1 MQAGRITR
9 CMTCAMFI
17 LAYLVM
23 VLPGSSQDNNSLDR
37 IIGPQFRI
45 VVVPPGQNAK
55 LLEKNVREAFVP
67 MPASEFE
74 KLRKPATPN
83 SQLLSIPALTQASYQ
98 GEWKDN
104 GIEGKANWVFNASSK
119 NQTYFPIA
127 PLNIAIKKASWKD
140 KEALLGDFIPGTTS
154 LLIPENNESPCDLE
168 WSLKTEQLPDG
179 HHVLLRI
186 PQASLQSFEL
196 SIPFNWNFIL
206 ISKGSIEPVSP
217 IPSSIKK
224 VLKIIASGETKI
236 ELLLQDPAMHGRFD
250 GLRIDKLQAS
260 HEIAPEATYSE
271 FVFSFEG
278 LTNGSKTL
286 EFEYAEGLK
295 ILEVLSDQVESWKI
309 LVMDNAQVLEV
320 VLHNNLCRPDKIIIK
335 TLGSSIVKKSS
346 LWKTPWVRFSTL
358 PSYREEITILAGPE
372 IRFEDLILGDFI
384 LADTR
389 SKQLQNSALR
399 LVGGGLIS
407 RKNLTYPSIKVSVGG
422 AQFRTQQ
429 ELLFQPTTS
438 GASLQSTISYFL
450 LNGSISSLLV
460 QLPAGWGV
468 EQLSLNA
475 DTHIKDWSVLQNQG
489 KQLLRIEL
497 ENPLI
502 PGNPKSLDQNKTRP
516 PTLSIRMTPDTKSKK
531 TNLWGFPAVL
541 PLNSILNEGFFA
553 IQYEASSY
561 QSKLKSDLIEIDGQ
575 NELQSFKQPFNHLF
589 KFIENFP
596 VGSIELIPLTGV
608 SILRCNSTI
617 LVQTEKVDTKL
628 DILLS
633 SENGLVDKFDL
644 LLPIGENPENW
655 KWISPNRNI
664 TFKKIEKINAF
675 EIANIVAGLNPV
687 PGISLYNL
695 SAILPLSERW
705 RFHLFQPLSSKE
717 SINFN
722 ATFTTLLPK
731 DSSDIPLICFPS
743 DQRFEATLQVESPK
757 NRIIDFR
764 SKGLKSLPSTKPK
777 FKNFAYDSSF
787 PLLTIKSFSQ
797 TDSAPYGIIEQANL
811 EKSFH
816 ANGRIQNQLKLSIKE
831 WDNDFF
837 EIGLPVK
844 SDVKEIRIN
853 NKIVSNFI
861 FNENQ
866 LKIPY
871 LATSI
876 INPAPTQLVISYQE
890 DAPKGWLWK
899 TMDCNYPQL
908 PVSPLDNNIVWVIP
922 PGLEPIAFAN
932 TKRRAGNIHVDEES
946 EGALG
951 YLFPLNYLLS
961 SKPLI
966 YENSD
971 DANILLNTI
980 LQQKPVLN
988 SADSGKFNELIKS
1001 LQLYLIKNNYSLVL
1015 DHGCDEIVNLN
1026 STSNLPDISKTIAE
1040 NLNILGLKCVPISNV
1055 VLLTSSKA
1063 SAFFTENKSAA
1074 FTSAIILQEA
1084 STQGIDQS
1092 KRYVSAWKWLLNF
1105 PNSVQVTSSFSPK
1118 ETSYGPKKMRWQLI
1132 QEKETLTLV
1141 DSHHIQA
1148 VGLLIGFFLMLFI
1161 AIKNIPYMTYIE
1173 FGLAL
1178 FAGLSLGWLPLP
1190 LLPLVWWF
1198 IFAWCI
1204 KKVAQYVIFITT
1216 SSIVVSPKPIMP
1228 SLVKTTYVFLGLLF
1242 FYNNLIAQAPSIFDV
1257 YLLVEP
1263 DSSAKEATYLVP
1275 EALIKQF
1282 KDSKLQM
1289 AEGKALITKAQY
1301 EGSVLDNSIN
1311 FKVIWNVHSTG
1322 LSNLEIPV
1330 SGGWLT
1336 DKMFLND
1343 LPAYPVTKA
1352 NGSLILPIPKK
1363 GDYVLK
1369 AEFKVGVT
1377 EKFAERTATFRL
1389 PISPINFFQ
1398 CALPG
1403 NVEQPSLAGS
1413 LGASLV
1419 VRSGN
1424 STRLN
1429 ADLGKVSGPLNL
1441 KWSSGPL
1448 PPKSKPLIKEA
1459 YIWDIS
1465 LDSSR
1470 MQAFWDLQIPEAGTD
1485 FFEIDLPPNLLPST
1499 INPIIRQSQTPVALV
1514 NWNLKPTPIGQ
1525 RLTLNFSR
1533 RFSGNVQISAF
1544 FIPVNGMTTRW
1555 QVPVP
1560 TPVGGFLEG
1569 GSFLAYKS
1577 INCNTNRLILPL
1589 RLTGISSKNFAPF
1602 WPETEKPEPES
1613 LSFAYS
1619 FRREP
1624 NNPPVLTLDIS
1635 PSHFKFD
1642 ATQLIKGHFQSKSS
1656 QFSIN
1661 ASLKSILPDI
1671 LFVEWQVDG
1680 QAKYIVTKLVGDGIQ
1695 SWAQNGTKVIIW
1707 LEKPAKEVSF
1717 VAEIL
1722 ATPLEGNS
1730 SPIIEVPRS
1739 NFIFAT
1745 KTTSNISLSHDTNIS
1760 LKTLNLKGFSD
1771 SSDPLA
1777 LTSNEKNYQAQ
1788 FEIKPSL
1795 SSGSANILLWFDQ
1808 KELVTRAKLDV
1819 EINRTNNDVSIYEFS
1834 IRGWEGEDLK
1844 FDLPPN
1850 IKLELL
1856 NNQENIRKWSLIIP
1870 ESQKKGLINF
1880 SVSCDISKPLSNGTM
1895 KIPMWNLKGVE
1906 SLSSWIGV
1914 PNEVLSLENMQGLV
1928 KVANGIVG
1936 SEIPMLKKKVGNI
1949 PADFYKVNAKTWALN
1964 IRLSNQKVNTEES
1977 PIVIHNIIHGESQK
1991 NGSVKGSSVFW
2002 LFFPV
2007 PGSFKVLLPNPSEFI
2022 SCHLD
2027 DSLIYPENE
2036 GEDQMYVFKS
2046 SKIGF
2051 QKLKISFQ
2059 LLKSDLLWSDF
2070 LNKVPVYNSKSDY
2083 GKTLIVGTQPFQSWK
2098 VESSALY
2105 MQELAAME
2113 NLAKSLLEISISI
2126 AKEAGIRSQDL
2137 SNLQPIQD
2145 LFFSIIARAKA
2156 LDSLTENGLE
2166 LLNWEEE
2173 LLLKNRESAIELN
2186 YQSIMA
2192 KAEINADKK
2201 AFNDISNLTDKVF
2214 NPKIIELFASQKVP
2228 DLNMILKRGPG
2239 FLNAPWGAVIWVG
2252 VIFLVY
2258 YLSSFNKFHK
2268 ILAITWPEQLL
2279 FVGIGSYLF
2288 LGLSIIVL
2296 ACFIL
2301 GVVGRLFV
2309 LLFFRKSFIQSL
2321 QLS

>member
-23 VLPGSSQDNNSLDR
+23 VLPSSSQDNNSLDR
-37 IIGPQFRI
+37 IISPQFRI
-45 VVVPPGQNAK
+45 VVVPPGKNAK
-55 LLEKNVREAFVP
+55 FLEKNVREAFVP
-67 MPASEFE
+67 IPASEFE
-74 KLRKPATPN
+74 KLRKTATPN
-83 SQLLSIPALTQASYQ
+83 SQLSFIPALTQASYQ

-104 GIEGKANWVFNASSK
+104 GIVGKANWVFNSSSK

-154 LLIPENNESPCDLE
+154 LLIPENNESACDLE

-196 SIPFNWNFIL
+196 AIPFNWNFIL
-206 ISKGSIEPVSP
+206 ISKGSVETYSPVP
-217 IPSSIKK
+217 NSIKK

-250 GLRIDKLQAS
+250 GLRIEKLQAS
-260 HEIAPEATYSE
+260 HEIVPEATYSE

-278 LTNGSKTL
+278 LTNGSKIL
-286 EFEYAEGLK
+286 EFEYSESLK

-309 LVMDNAQVLEV
+309 LVKDNTQVLEV
-320 VLHNNLCRPDKIIIK
+320 VLHNNLCRPDKIVIK

-346 LWKTPWVRFSTL
+346 LWKTPWVRFNNL
-358 PSYREEITILAGPE
+358 PSYREEITILAGAE
-372 IRFEDLILGDFI
+372 IRFEDLIMGDFL

-399 LVGGGLIS
+399 LVGGGLTS
-407 RKNLTYPSIKVSVGG
+407 RKNLTYPSIRVSVGG

-429 ELLFQPTTS
+429 ELLFQPTIS

-502 PGNPKSLDQNKTRP
+502 PSNSKSLDQNKTRP
-516 PTLSIRMTPDTKSKK
+516 PTLSIRMAPDTKSKK
-531 TNLWGFPAVL
+531 TNLWGFPSVL
-541 PLNSILNEGFFA
+541 PLNSMLNEGFFA

-575 NELQSFKQPFNHLF
+575 SELQSFKQPYNHLF

-617 LVQTEKVDTKL
+617 LMQTDKFDTKL
-628 DILLS
+628 DILLG

-644 LLPIGENPENW
+644 LLPRGENPENW

-675 EIANIVAGLNPV
+675 EIANIVAGLNPL

-695 SAILPLSERW
+695 SAIFPLSERW
-705 RFHLFQPLSSKE
+705 RFHLFQPLNSKE
-717 SINFN
+717 AINFN

-731 DSSDIPLICFPS
+731 DQSEIPLICFPS
-743 DQRFEATLQVESPK
+743 DQRFEATLQIESPK
-757 NRIIDFR
+757 SRTIDFR
-764 SKGLKSLPSTKPK
+764 YKGLKSLPSTKPK
-777 FKNFAYDSSF
+777 FKNFVYDSSF
-787 PLLTIKSFSQ
+787 PSLTIKSFPQ
-797 TDSAPYGIIEQANL
+797 TDSTPYGIIEQASL

-816 ANGRIQNQLKLSIKE
+816 ANGRIQNELKITIKE

-837 EIGLPVK
+837 DITLPVK

-866 LKIPY
+866 LRIPY
-871 LATSI
+871 LTTSI
-876 INPAPTQLVISYQE
+876 INPSFTQLVISYQE

-899 TMDCNYPQL
+899 TIDCNYPEL
-908 PVSPLDNNIVWVIP
+908 PVSPLDNNIIWVIP
-922 PGLEPIAFAN
+922 PGMEPITFSN
-932 TKRRAGNIHVDEES
+932 TKRRLGNVGGEEKP

-951 YLFPLNYLLS
+951 YLFPLNYLLGS
-961 SKPLI
+961 NPLI
-966 YENSD
+966 YENHN
-971 DANILLNTI
+971 DANVLLNTI

-988 SADSGKFNELIKS
+988 SGDSGKFNELVKS

-1015 DHGCDEIVNLN
+1015 DQGCTEIANLN

-1040 NLNILGLKCVPISNV
+1040 NLNILGLELVPISNV
-1055 VLLTSSKA
+1055 VLLTSSKNGA
-1063 SAFFTENKSAA
+1063 VFVENKSAA
-1074 FTSAIILQEA
+1074 FTISIILQEA
-1084 STQGIDQS
+1084 LNQGIDKS
-1092 KRYVSAWKWLLNF
+1092 KRYVSAWKWLLDF
-1105 PNSVQVTSSFSPK
+1105 PHSVKVSSSFSPM
-1118 ETSYGPKKMRWQLI
+1118 EISNGPKRIRWQLF

-1141 DSHHIQA
+1141 DSHHIQV
-1148 VGLLIGFFLMLFI
+1148 VGLLIGFFLMVFI
-1161 AIKNIPYMTYIE
+1161 ANKNIPYMINIE
-1173 FGLAL
+1173 PALAL
-1178 FAGLSLGWLPLP
+1178 FTGLSLGWLPLP

-1204 KKVAQYVIFITT
+1204 KKVGQYFIFIATPSIAI
-1216 SSIVVSPKPIMP
+1216 SSKSITP
-1228 SLVKTTYVFLGLLF
+1228 SLVKTTYVFLGIIF
-1242 FYNNLIAQAPSIFDV
+1242 FYNTLIAQTPVIFDV

-1282 KDSKLQM
+1282 KDSKLQSTD
-1289 AEGKALITKAQY
+1289 GKAFITKAQY
-1301 EGSVLDNSIN
+1301 EGSVLNNSID
-1311 FKVIWNVHSTG
+1311 FKVIWNVHCTG
-1322 LSNLEIPV
+1322 FSNLEIPV

-1369 AEFKVGVT
+1369 AEFKVGVS
-1377 EKFAERTATFRL
+1377 EKLAERTATFRL
-1389 PISPINFFQ
+1389 PASPINFFQ
-1398 CALPG
+1398 CALPE

-1419 VRSGN
+1419 VRSGK

-1429 ADLGKVSGPLNL
+1429 ADLGKVLGPLNL
-1441 KWSSGPL
+1441 KWSNGPL
-1448 PPKSKPLIKEA
+1448 PPKSKPSIKEA

-1499 INPIIRQSQTPVALV
+1499 LNPIVRQGQTPVALI

-1525 RLTLNFSR
+1525 RFTLNFSR
-1533 RFSGNVQISAF
+1533 RISGNIQISAF
-1544 FIPVNGMTTRW
+1544 FIPMNGMATRW

-1560 TPVGGFLEG
+1560 TPVGVFIEG

-1577 INCNTNRLILPL
+1577 LNCNTTRQVLPL

-1613 LSFAYS
+1613 LAFAYS

-1635 PSHFKFD
+1635 PLHFKFD

-1707 LEKPAKEVSF
+1707 LDKPAKEVSF

-1722 ATPLEGNS
+1722 ATALESNS

-1739 NFIFAT
+1739 NFLFAT
-1745 KTTSNISLSHDTNIS
+1745 KTTTNIVLSHDTNIN
-1760 LKTLNLKGFSD
+1760 LKPINFKGFSD
-1771 SSDPLA
+1771 TSDPLA
-1777 LTSNEKNYQAQ
+1777 LISNEKNYQAQ

-1795 SSGSANILLWFDQ
+1795 SSGVANILLWFDQ
-1808 KELVTRAKLDV
+1808 KDGITRAKLDI
-1819 EINRTNNDVSIYEFS
+1819 EINRTNNDVPIYEFS
-1834 IRGWEGEDLK
+1834 IRGWEDEDLK
-1844 FDLPPN
+1844 FELPPD
-1850 IKLELL
+1850 IKLEPLSK
-1856 NNQENIRKWSLIIP
+1856 QENIRKWSLIIP

-1880 SVSCDISKPLSNGTM
+1880 SISCDVSKSLSNGTIQ
-1895 KIPMWNLKGVE
+1895 IPMWNLKGVE
-1906 SLSSWIGV
+1906 SVNSWIGV
-1914 PNEVLSLENMQGLV
+1914 SNEVLSMENMQGLA
-1928 KVANGIVG
+1928 KVANGIVVA
-1936 SEIPMLKKKVGNI
+1936 EIPMLRKKIGNSSS
-1949 PADFYKVNAKTWALN
+1949 DFYKVNAKTWNLN
-1964 IRLSNQKVNTEES
+1964 VRLSNQKFNTEES
-1977 PIVIHNIIHGESQK
+1977 PIVIHNIIHGEAQK
-1991 NGSVKGSSVFW
+1991 NGSIKGSSVFW
-2002 LFFPV
+2002 VYFPV
-2007 PGSFKVLLPNPSEFI
+2007 PGSFKVLLPKPSEFI

-2027 DSLIYPENE
+2027 ESLIYPENV

-2046 SKIGF
+2046 SKVGF

-2059 LLKSDLLWSDF
+2059 LLKSDLLWADF
-2070 LNKVPVYNSKSDY
+2070 LNKTPVYNSKVRF
-2083 GKTLIVGTQPFQSWK
+2083 GKTVIVGTQPYQSWK

-2105 MQELAAME
+2105 VQELAAME
-2113 NLAKSLLEISISI
+2113 YLAKSLLDISKNR
-2126 AKEAGIRSQDL
+2126 AKEAGIRLQDL

-2145 LFFSIIARAKA
+2145 LFFQIIARAKV
-2156 LDSLTENGLE
+2156 LDSLTENGME
-2166 LLNWEEE
+2166 FLNWTEE
-2173 LLLKNRESAIELN
+2173 LLLKNRESAIEFN
-2186 YQSIMA
+2186 YQAIVA
-2192 KAEINADKK
+2192 KAELNADKK
-2201 AFNDISNLTDKVF
+2201 SFNDISNLTNSIF
-2214 NPKIIELFASQKVP
+2214 NPKIVELLASETVP
-2228 DLNMILKRGPG
+2228 DLTMILRRGPG
-2239 FLNAPWGAVIWVG
+2239 FLNATWGSAIWVG
-2252 VIFLVY
+2252 LIISIY
-2258 YLSSFNKFHK
+2258 YFSSLSKFHK
-2268 ILAITWPEQLL
+2268 ILAITWPEQFLL
-2279 FVGIGSYLF
+2279 GGICLYLF
-2288 LGLSIIVL
+2288 LGLTIIVL
-2296 ACFIL
+2296 ICFIL
-2301 GVVGRLFV
+2301 GVLGRIFV
-2309 LLFFRKSFIQSL
+2309 LLFFRKLFIQSL

>member
-23 VLPGSSQDNNSLDR
+23 VLPGSSQDNSLDR
-37 IIGPQFRI
+37 VIGPQFRI

-55 LLEKNVREAFVP
+55 FLEKNVREAFVP

-74 KLRKPATPN
+74 KLRKTATPN
-83 SQLLSIPALTQASYQ
+83 SQPSFIPALTQASYQ

-104 GIEGKANWVFNASSK
+104 GIVGKANWVFNSRSK
-119 NQTYFPIA
+119 NQTYFPIS

-196 SIPFNWNFIL
+196 AVPFNWNFIL
-206 ISKGSIEPVSP
+206 ISKGSVEPYSP
-217 IPSSIKK
+217 APNSIKK

-250 GLRIDKLQAS
+250 GLRIEKLQAS

-278 LTNGSKTL
+278 LTNGSKIL

-309 LVMDNAQVLEV
+309 LVRDNTQVLEV
-320 VLHNNLCRPDKIIIK
+320 MLRNNLCRPEKIVIK
-335 TLGSSIVKKSS
+335 TLGSSVVKKSS
-346 LWKTPWVRFSTL
+346 LWKTPWVRFINL
-358 PSYREEITILAGPE
+358 PSYREEITILAGAD
-372 IRFEDLILGDFI
+372 IRLEDLIMGDFL

-389 SKQLQNSALR
+389 SKQLQNTALR
-399 LVGGGLIS
+399 LVGGGLTS

-429 ELLFQPTTS
+429 ELLFQPTIS
-438 GASLQSTISYFL
+438 GASLQSTISYFI

-502 PGNPKSLDQNKTRP
+502 PGNPKSLDQNKARP
-516 PTLSIRMTPDTKSKK
+516 PTLSIRMAPDTKSKK

-561 QSKLKSDLIEIDGQ
+561 QSKLKSDLIEIDSQ
-575 NELQSFKQPFNHLF
+575 SELQSFKQPCNHLF

-608 SILRCNSTI
+608 SVLRCNSTI
-617 LVQTEKVDTKL
+617 LVQTDKFDAKL

-644 LLPIGENPENW
+644 LLPMGENPENW
-655 KWISPNRNI
+655 KWTSPNRNI
-664 TFKKIEKINAF
+664 TFKKIEKINSF

-705 RFHLFQPLSSKE
+705 RFHLFQSLSSKE

-731 DSSDIPLICFPS
+731 DPSGIPLICFPS
-743 DQRFEATLQVESPK
+743 DQRFEATLQIESPK
-757 NRIIDFR
+757 NRTIDFR
-764 SKGLKSLPSTKPK
+764 SKGLKFLPSTNPK

-787 PLLTIKSFSQ
+787 PSLTIKSFPL
-797 TDSAPYGIIEQANL
+797 TDSAPYGIIEQASL
-811 EKSFH
+811 EKSFL
-816 ANGRIQNQLKLSIKE
+816 ANGRIQNQLKLNIKE

-837 EIGLPVK
+837 DIALPVK

-861 FNENQ
+861 FNETQ
-866 LKIPY
+866 LRIPY

-899 TMDCNYPQL
+899 TIDCNYPEL
-908 PVSPLDNNIVWVIP
+908 PVSPLDNNIIWVIP
-922 PGLEPIAFAN
+922 PGMEPIAFAN
-932 TKRRAGNIHVDEES
+932 AKRRTGNIDVREES
-946 EGALG
+946 VGALG
-951 YLFPLNYLLS
+951 YLFPLNYLLG

-971 DANILLNTI
+971 DANVLLSTI

-988 SADSGKFNELIKS
+988 SAESGKFNELVKS
-1001 LQLYLIKNNYSLVL
+1001 LQLYLVKNNYSLVL
-1015 DHGCDEIVNLN
+1015 DHGCAEIAYLN
-1026 STSNLPDISKTIAE
+1026 STSYLPDISKTIAE
-1040 NLNILGLKCVPISNV
+1040 NLNILGLKLVPISNV
-1055 VLLTSSKA
+1055 VLLTSSKDG
-1063 SAFFTENKSAA
+1063 AFFIENKPAA
-1074 FTSAIILQEA
+1074 FTIAIILQEA
-1084 STQGIDQS
+1084 AAQGMDKS

-1105 PNSVQVTSSFSPK
+1105 SYNVQVPSSFFSM
-1118 ETSYGPKKMRWQLI
+1118 ERSMGSKKMRWELF

-1148 VGLLIGFFLMLFI
+1148 VGLFIGFILMAFI
-1161 AIKNIPYMTYIE
+1161 ANKNIPFMIYIE
-1173 FGLAL
+1173 PGLAL

-1204 KKVAQYVIFITT
+1204 KKVGQYVIFITT
-1216 SSIVVSPKPIMP
+1216 SSSAISSKSIMP
-1228 SLVKTTYVFLGLLF
+1228 SLVKTTYVFFGIFF

-1275 EALIKQF
+1275 QALIKQF
-1282 KDSKLQM
+1282 KDSKLQI
-1289 AEGKALITKAQY
+1289 AEGKSFITKAQY
-1301 EGSVLDNSIN
+1301 EGLVLDNSLN
-1311 FKVIWNVHSTG
+1311 FKVIWNVHATG
-1322 LSNLEIPV
+1322 FSNLEIPV
-1330 SGGWLT
+1330 SGGWLS
-1336 DKMFLND
+1336 DQMFLND
-1343 LPAYPVTKA
+1343 LPAYPVIKA

-1369 AEFKVGVT
+1369 AEFKVGVA

-1389 PISPINFFQ
+1389 PVSPINFFQ
-1398 CALPG
+1398 CALPA

-1424 STRLN
+1424 LTRLN
-1429 ADLGKVSGPLNL
+1429 ADLGKVLGPLNL
-1441 KWSSGPL
+1441 KWSNGPL

-1470 MQAFWDLQIPEAGTD
+1470 MQAFWDLQIPEVGTD
-1485 FFEIDLPPNLLPST
+1485 FFEIDLPTNLLPSNL
-1499 INPIIRQSQTPVALV
+1499 NPIIRQGQTPVPLV
-1514 NWNLKPTPIGQ
+1514 NWNLKPTPVGQ

-1533 RFSGNVQISAF
+1533 RISGNIQISAF
-1544 FIPVNGMTTRW
+1544 FIPMNVMATRW

-1560 TPVGGFLEG
+1560 TPVGVFIEG

-1577 INCNTNRLILPL
+1577 INCNTNRQILPL
-1589 RLTGISSKNFAPF
+1589 RLTGISTKNFAPF
-1602 WPETEKPEPES
+1602 LPENEKPEPES
-1613 LSFAYS
+1613 LAFAYS

-1680 QAKYIVTKLVGDGIQ
+1680 QAKYIVTKLVGDGVQ

-1722 ATPLEGNS
+1722 ATASEGTS

-1739 NFIFAT
+1739 NFIFAM
-1745 KTTSNISLSHDTNIS
+1745 KTTSNIVLSHDTNIN
-1760 LKTLNLKGFSD
+1760 LKPLNLKGFID
-1771 SSDPLA
+1771 TSDPLA

-1808 KELVTRAKLDV
+1808 KEVITRARLDV
-1819 EINRTNNDVSIYEFS
+1819 EINRTNNDVSVYEFS
-1834 IRGWEGEDLK
+1834 INGWEDEELK
-1844 FDLPPN
+1844 FELPPN
-1850 IKLELL
+1850 IKLEPLS
-1856 NNQENIRKWSLIIP
+1856 NQENIRKWSLIIP

-1880 SVSCDISKPLSNGTM
+1880 SISCDISKPLSNGTM

-1906 SLSSWIGV
+1906 SLISWVGV
-1914 PNEVLSLENMQGLV
+1914 PNELLSLENMQGLG
-1928 KVANGIVG
+1928 KVANGTAVA
-1936 SEIPMLKKKVGNI
+1936 EIPMLRKKVGNN
-1949 PADFYKVNAKTWALN
+1949 PADFYKVNAKTWTLN
-1964 IRLSNQKVNTEES
+1964 IRLSNQKFNSEEL

-1991 NGSVKGSSVFW
+1991 NGSIKGTSVFW
-2002 LFFPV
+2002 VYFPV
-2007 PGSFKVLLPNPSEFI
+2007 SGSFKVLLPNPSEFI

-2027 DSLIYPENE
+2027 DSLIYPENV

-2046 SKIGF
+2046 AKVGF
-2051 QKLKISFQ
+2051 QKFKISFQ
-2059 LLKSDLLWSDF
+2059 LLKSDLLWADF
-2070 LNKVPVYNSKSDY
+2070 LNKVPVYNSKSDF

-2105 MQELAAME
+2105 IQELAAME
-2113 NLAKSLLEISISI
+2113 NLAKSLLEISKSR
-2126 AKEAGIRSQDL
+2126 AKEAGIRFQDL
-2137 SNLQPIQD
+2137 SNIQPIQD
-2145 LFFSIIARAKA
+2145 LFFQIIVRAKA
-2156 LDSLTENGLE
+2156 LESLTENGME
-2166 LLNWEEE
+2166 LLNWDEE
-2173 LLLKNRESAIELN
+2173 LLKKNRESAIELN
-2186 YQSIMA
+2186 YQSIME

-2201 AFNDISNLTDKVF
+2201 PFNEISNLADKVF
-2214 NPKIIELFASQKVP
+2214 NPKIVELFGGQKVP
-2228 DLNMILKRGPG
+2228 DLTMIFRRGPG
-2239 FLNAPWGAVIWVG
+2239 FLNASWGSAIWVG
-2252 VIFLVY
+2252 LMISVY

-2268 ILAITWPEQLL
+2268 ILAITWPEQVL
-2279 FVGIGSYLF
+2279 FVGIVSYLF
-2288 LGLSIIVL
+2288 LGLTIIVL
-2296 ACFIL
+2296 ASFIL
-2301 GVVGRLFV
+2301 GVVGRIFV

>member
-9 CMTCAMFI
+9 CMTGAMFI

-23 VLPGSSQDNNSLDR
+23 VLPGSSQDNSLDR

-55 LLEKNVREAFVP
+55 FLEKNVREAFVP

-74 KLRKPATPN
+74 KLRKTSTPN
-83 SQLLSIPALTQASYQ
+83 SQRSFIPALTRASYQ

-104 GIEGKANWVFNASSK
+104 GIVGKANWVFNSSSK
-119 NQTYFPIA
+119 NQTYFPIS

-140 KEALLGDFIPGTTS
+140 KDALLGDFTPGTTS
-154 LLIPENNESPCDLE
+154 LLIPENNDSACDLE
-168 WSLKTEQLPDG
+168 WSLKTEQMPDG
-179 HHVLLRI
+179 HHVLFRI

-206 ISKGSIEPVSP
+206 ISKGSAETYSPVTN
-217 IPSSIKK
+217 SIKK

-278 LTNGSKTL
+278 LTNGTKIL

-309 LVMDNAQVLEV
+309 LVRDNTQVLEV
-320 VLHNNLCRPDKIIIK
+320 MLHNNLCRPEKIVIK
-335 TLGSSIVKKSS
+335 ALGSSVVKRSS
-346 LWKTPWVRFSTL
+346 LWKTPWVRFNNL
-358 PSYREEITILAGPE
+358 PSYREELTILAGAE
-372 IRFEDLILGDFI
+372 IRLEDLIMGDFL

-389 SKQLQNSALR
+389 SKQLQNTELS
-399 LVGGGLIS
+399 LVGGGLTS

-429 ELLFQPTTS
+429 ELLFQPTIS

-497 ENPLI
+497 DNPLI

-516 PTLSIRMTPDTKSKK
+516 PTLSIRMAPETKSKK

-541 PLNSILNEGFFA
+541 PLNSMLNEGFFA

-575 NELQSFKQPFNHLF
+575 SELQSFKQPCNHLF

-608 SILRCNSTI
+608 SMLRCNSTI
-617 LVQTEKVDTKL
+617 LVQTDKFDTKL
-628 DILLS
+628 DLLLS

-644 LLPIGENPENW
+644 LLPMGANPENW
-655 KWISPNRNI
+655 KWVSPNRNI
-664 TFKKIEKINAF
+664 TFKKIEKINVF

-695 SAILPLSERW
+695 SAILPLAERW
-705 RFHLFQPLSSKE
+705 RFHLVQPLSSKE
-717 SINFN
+717 AINFN
-722 ATFTTLLPK
+722 ATFTTVLPQGLFE
-731 DSSDIPLICFPS
+731 IPLICFPS
-743 DQRFEATLQVESPK
+743 DQRFEATLQIESLK
-757 NRIIDFR
+757 NSTMDFR

-777 FKNFAYDSSF
+777 FKNFAYDSSS
-787 PLLTIKSFSQ
+787 PSLTIKSFPQ
-797 TDSAPYGIIEQANL
+797 ADSAPFGIIEQASL
-811 EKSFH
+811 EKSFQ

-837 EIGLPVK
+837 EVALPVK
-844 SDVKEIRIN
+844 SEVKEIRIN

-866 LKIPY
+866 LRIPY

-899 TMDCNYPQL
+899 TIDCNYPEL
-908 PVSPLDNNIVWVIP
+908 SVSPVDNNIIWVIP
-922 PGLEPIAFAN
+922 PGMEPISFAN
-932 TKRRAGNIHVDEES
+932 AKRRTGNIDGEEKKS
-946 EGALG
+946 GGALS
-951 YLFPLNYLLS
+951 YLFPLNYLLG

-971 DANILLNTI
+971 NANLLLNTI

-988 SADSGKFNELIKS
+988 SADSGKFNELLKS
-1001 LQLYLIKNNYSLVL
+1001 LQLYLVKNNYSLVL
-1015 DHGCDEIVNLN
+1015 DHGCAEIANLN

-1040 NLNILGLKCVPISNV
+1040 NLNILGLRLVPISNV
-1055 VLLTSSKA
+1055 VLLTSSKTG
-1063 SAFFTENKSAA
+1063 AFFIDNKSAA
-1074 FTSAIILQEA
+1074 FTLAIILQEA
-1084 STQGIDQS
+1084 AAQGMDKS

-1105 PNSVQVTSSFSPK
+1105 PHTFQVSSSLSPM
-1118 ETSYGPKKMRWQLI
+1118 ETSNGPKKIRWELF

-1148 VGLLIGFFLMLFI
+1148 VGLLIGFILMAFI
-1161 AIKNIPYMTYIE
+1161 ANKNIPFMIYIE
-1173 FGLAL
+1173 PALGL

-1204 KKVAQYVIFITT
+1204 KKLGQYVIFITT
-1216 SSIVVSPKPIMP
+1216 FSFVISSKSIMP
-1228 SLVKTTYVFLGLLF
+1228 SLVKTTYVFLGLFF
-1242 FYNNLIAQAPSIFDV
+1242 FYNNLIAQIPSIFDV

-1282 KDSKLQM
+1282 KDSKLQIS
-1289 AEGKALITKAQY
+1289 EGKAFITKAQY
-1301 EGSVLDNSIN
+1301 EGSVIDNSIN
-1311 FKVIWNVHSTG
+1311 FKVIWNVHCTG
-1322 LSNLEIPV
+1322 FSNLEIPV

-1369 AEFKVGVT
+1369 AEFKVGVA
-1377 EKFAERTATFRL
+1377 EKFAERTATFKI
-1389 PISPINFFQ
+1389 PVSPINFFQ
-1398 CALPG
+1398 CALPA

-1413 LGASLV
+1413 FGASLI

-1429 ADLGKVSGPLNL
+1429 ADLGKVLGPLNL
-1441 KWSSGPL
+1441 KWSNGPL

-1485 FFEIDLPPNLLPST
+1485 FFEIDLPPNLLPSAF
-1499 INPIIRQSQTPVALV
+1499 NPIIRQGQNPVTLI
-1514 NWNLKPTPIGQ
+1514 NWNLKPTPVGQ

-1533 RFSGNVQISAF
+1533 RISGNMQISAF
-1544 FIPVNGMTTRW
+1544 FIPMNGMATRW

-1560 TPVGGFLEG
+1560 TPVGVFIEG

-1577 INCNTNRLILPL
+1577 LNCNTNRQILPL

-1613 LSFAYS
+1613 LAFAYS

-1642 ATQLIKGHFQSKSS
+1642 ATQLIKGHFLSKSS

-1722 ATPLEGNS
+1722 ATGLTGNS
-1730 SPIIEVPRS
+1730 FPIIEVPRS
-1739 NFIFAT
+1739 NFPFAT
-1745 KTTSNISLSHDTNIS
+1745 KTTSNIVLSHDTNINVRP
-1760 LKTLNLKGFSD
+1760 LNLKGFSNT
-1771 SSDPLA
+1771 SDPLA
-1777 LTSNEKNYQAQ
+1777 LTSNEKSYQAQ

-1795 SSGSANILLWFDQ
+1795 SSGSANVLLWFDQ
-1808 KELVTRAKLDV
+1808 KELITRARLDV
-1819 EINRTNNDVSIYEFS
+1819 EINRTNNDVSVYEFS
-1834 IRGWEGEDLK
+1834 IRGWEDEDLK
-1844 FDLPPN
+1844 FELPPN
-1850 IKLELL
+1850 IKLEPLS
-1856 NNQENIRKWSLIIP
+1856 NQENIRKWSLVIP

-1880 SVSCDISKPLSNGTM
+1880 SISCDISKQLSNGTI

-1906 SLSSWIGV
+1906 SLISWIGV
-1914 PNEVLSLENMQGLV
+1914 SNEILSLENIQGLA
-1928 KVANGIVG
+1928 KVANGTAVA
-1936 SEIPMLKKKVGNI
+1936 EIPMLRKKIGNN
-1949 PADFYKVNAKTWALN
+1949 PADFYKVNAKTWTFNVRLN
-1964 IRLSNQKVNTEES
+1964 NQKFNAEEA
-1977 PIVIHNIIHGESQK
+1977 PFVIHNIIHGEGQK
-1991 NGSVKGSSVFW
+1991 NGSIKGTSVFW
-2002 LFFPV
+2002 VYFPV
-2007 PGSFKVLLPNPSEFI
+2007 SGSFQVLLPKPSEFI

-2027 DSLIYPENE
+2027 DSIIYPEDV
-2036 GEDQMYVFKS
+2036 GEDQMYIFKS

-2051 QKLKISFQ
+2051 QKLKITFQ
-2059 LLKSDLLWSDF
+2059 LLKGDLGWADF
-2070 LNKVPVYNSKSDY
+2070 LNNVPVYNSKA
-2083 GKTLIVGTQPFQSWK
+2083 GFEKTLIVGTQPFQSWK
-2098 VESSALY
+2098 VGSSALY
-2105 MQELAAME
+2105 KQELAAME
-2113 NLAKSLLEISISI
+2113 NLAKSLLEISKII

-2145 LFFSIIARAKA
+2145 LFFQIISRANA
-2156 LDSLTENGLE
+2156 LESLTENGME
-2166 LLNWEEE
+2166 LLNWQEE

-2186 YQSIMA
+2186 YQSIIA
-2192 KAEINADKK
+2192 KAEISEDKK
-2201 AFNDISNLTDKVF
+2201 PFNEISNFTDKVF
-2214 NPKIIELFASQKVP
+2214 NPKIVELLASQKVP
-2228 DLNMILKRGPG
+2228 DLNMILSRDSGSRNS
-2239 FLNAPWGAVIWVG
+2239 LWGTAIWVG
-2252 VIFLVY
+2252 LIFLVY

-2268 ILAITWPEQLL
+2268 ILAITWPEQVL

-2288 LGLSIIVL
+2288 LGLTIIVL
-2296 ACFIL
+2296 VCFIL
-2301 GVVGRLFV
+2301 GIISRICV

>member
-9 CMTCAMFI
+9 CMTGVMFI

-23 VLPGSSQDNNSLDR
+23 VLPGSSQDNSLDR

-55 LLEKNVREAFVP
+55 FLEKNVREAFVP

-74 KLRKPATPN
+74 KLRKTATPN
-83 SQLLSIPALTQASYQ
+83 SQPRFIPALTQASYQ

-104 GIEGKANWVFNASSK
+104 GIVGKAKWVFNSTSK
-119 NQTYFPIA
+119 NQTYFPIS

-168 WSLKTEQLPDG
+168 WSLKTEQMPDG

-196 SIPFNWNFIL
+196 TIPFNWNFIL
-206 ISKGSIEPVSP
+206 ISKGSAETFSP
-217 IPSSIKK
+217 APNSIKK

-278 LTNGSKTL
+278 LTNGSKIL

-309 LVMDNAQVLEV
+309 LVRDNSQVLEV
-320 VLHNNLCRPDKIIIK
+320 MLHNNLCRPEKIVIK
-335 TLGSSIVKKSS
+335 TLGSSVVKRSS
-346 LWKTPWVRFSTL
+346 LWKTPWVRFSAL
-358 PSYREEITILAGPE
+358 PSYREEITILAGAD
-372 IRFEDLILGDFI
+372 IRLEDLIMGDFL

-389 SKQLQNSALR
+389 SKQLQNTALR
-399 LVGGGLIS
+399 LVGGGLTS

-429 ELLFQPTTS
+429 ELLFQPTIS

-450 LNGSISSLLV
+450 LNGSISSLVV

-497 ENPLI
+497 ENPLM
-502 PGNPKSLDQNKTRP
+502 PGITKSLDQNKTRP
-516 PTLSIRMTPDTKSKK
+516 PTLSIRMSPDTKSKK

-541 PLNSILNEGFFA
+541 PLNSMLNEGVFA

-575 NELQSFKQPFNHLF
+575 SELQSFKQPCNHLF

-617 LVQTEKVDTKL
+617 LVQTDKFDTKL

-644 LLPIGENPENW
+644 LLPVGANPENW

-664 TFKKIEKINAF
+664 TFKKIEKINVF
-675 EIANIVAGLNPV
+675 EIANIVAAFNPL
-687 PGISLYNL
+687 PGISLFNL
-695 SAILPLSERW
+695 PAILPLVERW

-717 SINFN
+717 AINFN
-722 ATFTTLLPK
+722 ATFTTLIPQGP
-731 DSSDIPLICFPS
+731 SEIPLICFPS
-743 DQRFEATLQVESPK
+743 DQRFEATLQIESPK
-757 NRIIDFR
+757 NSTIDFR

-777 FKNFAYDSSF
+777 FKNFAYDSSS
-787 PLLTIKSFSQ
+787 PSLTIKSFPQ
-797 TDSAPYGIIEQANL
+797 ADSAPYGIIEQASL

-837 EIGLPVK
+837 DIALPVK

-861 FNENQ
+861 FNANQ
-866 LKIPY
+866 LRIPY

-890 DAPKGWLWK
+890 DTPKGWLWK
-899 TMDCNYPQL
+899 TISCNYPEL
-908 PVSPLDNNIVWVIP
+908 PVSPVDNNIIWVIP
-922 PGLEPIAFAN
+922 PGMEPISFAN
-932 TKRRAGNIHVDEES
+932 SNRRTRDIDGDEKS
-946 EGALG
+946 EGALN

-966 YENSD
+966 YENSN
-971 DANILLNTI
+971 DANVLLNTI

-988 SADSGKFNELIKS
+988 SGDSGKFNELLKS
-1001 LQLYLIKNNYSLVL
+1001 LQLYLVKNNYSLVL
-1015 DHGCDEIVNLN
+1015 DHGCSEIANLN

-1040 NLNILGLKCVPISNV
+1040 NLNILGLKLVPISNV
-1055 VLLTSSKA
+1055 VLLTNSKTG
-1063 SAFFTENKSAA
+1063 AFFVENKSAA
-1074 FTSAIILQEA
+1074 FTIAIILQEA
-1084 STQGIDQS
+1084 ATQGMDKS
-1092 KRYVSAWKWLLNF
+1092 KRYLSAWKWLLNF
-1105 PNSVQVTSSFSPK
+1105 PHNFQVSSSFSLM
-1118 ETSYGPKKMRWQLI
+1118 ETSNGPKKMRWELFQ
-1132 QEKETLTLV
+1132 QKENLTLV
-1141 DSHHIQA
+1141 DSHYIQA
-1148 VGLLIGFFLMLFI
+1148 VGLLIGFILMAFI
-1161 AIKNIPYMTYIE
+1161 ANKNIPFMIYIE
-1173 FGLAL
+1173 PTLGL

-1198 IFAWCI
+1198 ILAWSI
-1204 KKVAQYVIFITT
+1204 KKVGQYVIFITT
-1216 SSIVVSPKPIMP
+1216 SAIAISSKSVMP
-1228 SLVKTTYVFLGLLF
+1228 SLVKTTYVFLGVLF
-1242 FYNNLIAQAPSIFDV
+1242 FYNNLIAQAPFIFDV

-1282 KDSKLQM
+1282 KDSRLQIT
-1289 AEGKALITKAQY
+1289 EGKAFITKAQY
-1301 EGSVLDNSIN
+1301 EGSAVDNSIN
-1311 FKVIWNVHSTG
+1311 FKVIWNVHATG
-1322 LSNLEIPV
+1322 FSNLEIPV

-1343 LPAYPVTKA
+1343 LPAYPVVKA
-1352 NGSLILPIPKK
+1352 NGSLILPITKK

-1369 AEFKVGVT
+1369 GEFKVGVS

-1389 PISPINFFQ
+1389 PVSPINFFQ
-1398 CALPG
+1398 CALPA
-1403 NVEQPSLAGS
+1403 NVEQPTLAGS
-1413 LGASLV
+1413 LGSSLV

-1424 STRLN
+1424 LTRLN
-1429 ADLGKVSGPLNL
+1429 ADLGKVLGPLNL
-1441 KWSSGPL
+1441 KWSKGPL

-1485 FFEIDLPPNLLPST
+1485 FFEVDLPPNLIPST
-1499 INPIIRQSQTPVALV
+1499 LNPIIRQGQTPVTLI
-1514 NWNLKPTPIGQ
+1514 NWNLKPTPVGQ
-1525 RLTLNFSR
+1525 RLTMNFSR
-1533 RFSGNVQISAF
+1533 RISGSMQISAF
-1544 FIPVNGMTTRW
+1544 FIPMNGMATRW

-1560 TPVGGFLEG
+1560 TPVGVFIEG

-1577 INCNTNRLILPL
+1577 INCNINRQILPL

-1602 WPETEKPEPES
+1602 WPETDKPESES
-1613 LSFAYS
+1613 LAFAYS

-1642 ATQLIKGHFQSKSS
+1642 AIQSIKGHFQSKSS
-1656 QFSIN
+1656 QFLIN
-1661 ASLKSILPDI
+1661 ASLKSTLPDI

-1717 VAEIL
+1717 IADIL
-1722 ATPLEGNS
+1722 ATGLTGAS
-1730 SPIIEVPRS
+1730 TPIIEVPRS
-1739 NFIFAT
+1739 NFLFAT
-1745 KTTSNISLSHDTNIS
+1745 KTTSNIVLSHDTNIN
-1760 LKTLNLKGFSD
+1760 LKPLNLKGFSD
-1771 SSDPLA
+1771 TSNPLA

-1795 SSGSANILLWFDQ
+1795 SSGSANILLWFEQ
-1808 KELVTRAKLDV
+1808 KELITRARLDV

-1834 IRGWEGEDLK
+1834 IRGWEDEDLK
-1844 FDLPPN
+1844 FELPPN
-1850 IKLELL
+1850 IKLEPLS
-1856 NNQENIRKWSLIIP
+1856 NQENIRKWSLIIP

-1880 SVSCDISKPLSNGTM
+1880 SISCDISKPLSNGTM

-1906 SLSSWIGV
+1906 SLISWIGV
-1914 PNEVLSLENMQGLV
+1914 PNEELSLENMQGLA
-1928 KVANGIVG
+1928 KVANGTTVA
-1936 SEIPMLKKKVGNI
+1936 EIAMLRKKVGNN
-1949 PADFYKVNAKTWALN
+1949 PADFYKVNAKTWTLN
-1964 IRLSNQKVNTEES
+1964 VRLRNQKFNSEES
-1977 PIVIHNIIHGESQK
+1977 PIVIHNIIHGETQK
-1991 NGSVKGSSVFW
+1991 NGSIKGTSVFW
-2002 LFFPV
+2002 VYFPAL
-2007 PGSFKVLLPNPSEFI
+2007 GSFQVLLPNPSEFI

-2027 DSLIYPENE
+2027 DSLIYPENV
-2036 GEDQMYVFKS
+2036 GEDQIYVFKS

-2051 QKLKISFQ
+2051 QKLKITFQ
-2059 LLKSDLLWSDF
+2059 LLKGDLLWADF
-2070 LNKVPVYNSKSDY
+2070 LNNVPVYNSNSAF
-2083 GKTLIVGTQPFQSWK
+2083 GKTLIVGTHPFQSWK
-2098 VESSALY
+2098 VKSSALY
-2105 MQELAAME
+2105 TQELAAME
-2113 NLAKSLLEISISI
+2113 NLAKSLLEISKSI
-2126 AKEAGIRSQDL
+2126 AKEAEIRSQDL

-2145 LFFSIIARAKA
+2145 LFFQVIARAKA
-2156 LDSLTENGLE
+2156 LESLTENGME
-2166 LLNWEEE
+2166 LSNWQEE

-2186 YQSIMA
+2186 YQSIME
-2192 KAEINADKK
+2192 KAEINEDKK
-2201 AFNDISNLTDKVF
+2201 PFNEISNFTDKVF
-2214 NPKIIELFASQKVP
+2214 NPKIVELLAGKKLP
-2228 DLNMILKRGPG
+2228 DLTMILRRSPG
-2239 FLNAPWGAVIWVG
+2239 FLNASWGIAIWIG
-2252 VIFLVY
+2252 LIFLVY
-2258 YLSSFNKFHK
+2258 YLSSLSKFHK
-2268 ILAITWPEQLL
+2268 ILAITWPEQVL
-2279 FVGIGSYLF
+2279 FLGIGSYLF
-2288 LGLSIIVL
+2288 LGLTIVVL

-2301 GVVGRLFV
+2301 GIVGRISV

-2321 QLS
+2321 QLI

>member
-1 MQAGRITR
+1 MQAGRMTR
-9 CMTCAMFI
+9 CMTGAMFI

-23 VLPGSSQDNNSLDR
+23 VLPGSSQDNSLDR
-37 IIGPQFRI
+37 VIRPQFRI

-55 LLEKNVREAFVP
+55 FLEKNVREAFVP

-74 KLRKPATPN
+74 KLRKTATPN
-83 SQLLSIPALTQASYQ
+83 SQRPFIPALTKASYQ

-104 GIEGKANWVFNASSK
+104 GIVGKANWVFNSSSK

-127 PLNIAIKKASWKD
+127 PLNIAIKKASWND
-140 KEALLGDFIPGTTS
+140 KEALLGDFIPGITS

-179 HHVLLRI
+179 HHVFLRI

-196 SIPFNWNFIL
+196 TIPFNWNFML
-206 ISKGSIEPVSP
+206 ISKGSVEPYSP
-217 IPSSIKK
+217 VPNSIKK

-250 GLRIDKLQAS
+250 GLRIEKLQAS
-260 HEIAPEATYSE
+260 HEITPEATYSE
-271 FVFSFEG
+271 FVFLFEG
-278 LTNGSKTL
+278 LTNGSKIL

-309 LVMDNAQVLEV
+309 LVKDNTQILEV
-320 VLHNNLCRPDKIIIK
+320 ILRNNLCRPEKIVIK
-335 TLGSSIVKKSS
+335 TLGSSVVKRSS
-346 LWKTPWVRFSTL
+346 LWKTPWVRFNNL
-358 PSYREEITILAGPE
+358 PSYREEITILAGAE
-372 IRFEDLILGDFI
+372 IRLEDLIMGDFL

-389 SKQLQNSALR
+389 SKQLQNTGLR
-399 LVGGGLIS
+399 LVGGGLTS

-429 ELLFQPTTS
+429 ELLFQPTIS

-502 PGNPKSLDQNKTRP
+502 PSNSKSLDQNKIRP
-516 PTLSIRMTPDTKSKK
+516 PTLSIRMAPDTKSKK
-531 TNLWGFPAVL
+531 TNLWGFPPVL
-541 PLNSILNEGFFA
+541 PLNSMLNEGLFA
-553 IQYEASSY
+553 IQYEASAY

-575 NELQSFKQPFNHLF
+575 SELQSFKQPCNHLF

-617 LVQTEKVDTKL
+617 LVQTDKFDTKL
-628 DILLS
+628 DIVLS

-644 LLPIGENPENW
+644 LLPTGANPENW

-675 EIANIVAGLNPV
+675 EIANIVAGLNPI
-687 PGISLYNL
+687 PGISLHNL

-717 SINFN
+717 AINFN
-722 ATFTTLLPK
+722 ATFTNLLPK
-731 DSSDIPLICFPS
+731 DPSDIPLICFPS
-743 DQRFEATLQVESPK
+743 DQRFEATLQIEYPK
-757 NRIIDFR
+757 NRTIDFR

-787 PLLTIKSFSQ
+787 PSLTIKSFPQ
-797 TDSAPYGIIEQANL
+797 ADSAPYGIIEQATL
-811 EKSFH
+811 EKSFL
-816 ANGRIQNQLKLSIKE
+816 ANGRIQNQFKLTIKE

-837 EIGLPVK
+837 DIALPMK

-866 LKIPY
+866 LRIPY
-871 LATSI
+871 LTTSI

-899 TMDCNYPQL
+899 TIDCNYPEL
-908 PVSPLDNNIVWVIP
+908 PISPLDKNIIWVIP
-922 PGLEPIAFAN
+922 PGLEPITFAN
-932 TKRRAGNIHVDEES
+932 SNRRLGDIDGEEKS

-951 YLFPLNYLLS
+951 YLFPLNYLLG
-961 SKPLI
+961 SKPFI
-966 YENSD
+966 YENSY
-971 DANILLNTI
+971 DANVLLNTI
-980 LQQKPVLN
+980 LQQKLVLN
-988 SADSGKFNELIKS
+988 SADSGKFNELVKS
-1001 LQLYLIKNNYSLVL
+1001 LQLYLVKNNYSLVL
-1015 DHGCDEIVNLN
+1015 DHGCAEIASLNL
-1026 STSNLPDISKTIAE
+1026 TSNLPDISKTIAE
-1040 NLNILGLKCVPISNV
+1040 NLNILGLKLVPISNV
-1055 VLLTSSKA
+1055 VLLTNNKA
-1063 SAFFTENKSAA
+1063 GTSFIENKSAA
-1074 FTSAIILQEA
+1074 FTLAIILQEA
-1084 STQGIDQS
+1084 AAQGIDKS
-1092 KRYVSAWKWLLNF
+1092 KRYISAWKWLLNF
-1105 PNSVQVTSSFSPK
+1105 SHTFQVSSSLSPM
-1118 ETSYGPKKMRWQLI
+1118 ETSNRPKKIRWELF
-1132 QEKETLTLV
+1132 QENETFTLV

-1148 VGLLIGFFLMLFI
+1148 VGLLIGFILMVFI
-1161 AIKNIPYMTYIE
+1161 ANKNIPFMIYIE
-1173 FGLAL
+1173 PALAL

-1216 SSIVVSPKPIMP
+1216 SSIVISSKSIMP
-1228 SLVKTTYVFLGLLF
+1228 SLVKTTYVFLGIFF
-1242 FYNNLIAQAPSIFDV
+1242 FYNNLIAQPLPIFDV

-1263 DSSAKEATYLVP
+1263 DSSVKEATYLVP
-1275 EALIKQF
+1275 EALVKQF
-1282 KDSKLQM
+1282 KDSRLQI
-1289 AEGKALITKAQY
+1289 AEGKAFITKAQY
-1301 EGSVLDNSIN
+1301 EGSLFDNSLN
-1311 FKVIWNVHSTG
+1311 FKVVWNVHATG
-1322 LSNLEIPV
+1322 FSNLEIPV
-1330 SGGWLT
+1330 SGGSLT
-1336 DKMFLND
+1336 EKMFLND
-1343 LPAYPVTKA
+1343 LPAYPVVKA

-1369 AEFKVGVT
+1369 AEFKVSVA

-1389 PISPINFFQ
+1389 PVSSINFFQ
-1398 CALPG
+1398 CALPA

-1424 STRLN
+1424 LTRLN
-1429 ADLGKVSGPLNL
+1429 ADLGKVLGPLNL
-1441 KWSSGPL
+1441 KWSNGPL
-1448 PPKSKPLIKEA
+1448 PPKTKPLIKEA

-1485 FFEIDLPPNLLPST
+1485 FFEIDLPTNLLPS
-1499 INPIIRQSQTPVALV
+1499 ILNPIIRQGQTPVTLI
-1514 NWNLKPTPIGQ
+1514 NWNLKPTPVGQ

-1533 RFSGNVQISAF
+1533 RISGSMQISAF
-1544 FIPVNGMTTRW
+1544 FIPMNVMATRW
-1555 QVPVP
+1555 LVPVP
-1560 TPVGGFLEG
+1560 TPVGVFIEG
-1569 GSFLAYKS
+1569 GSFLAYNS
-1577 INCNTNRLILPL
+1577 VNCNTNRQILPL

-1602 WPETEKPEPES
+1602 WPETEKPESES
-1613 LSFAYS
+1613 LAFAYS

-1635 PSHFKFD
+1635 PSRFKFD

-1661 ASLKSILPDI
+1661 ASLKSTLPDI

-1695 SWAQNGTKVIIW
+1695 SWSQNGTKVIIW
-1707 LEKPAKEVSF
+1707 LEKPVKDVSF

-1722 ATPLEGNS
+1722 ATGLTANTI
-1730 SPIIEVPRS
+1730 PIIEVPRS
-1739 NFIFAT
+1739 NFLLAT
-1745 KTTSNISLSHDTNIS
+1745 KTTSNIVLSHDTNIN
-1760 LKTLNLKGFSD
+1760 LRPLNLKGFSD
-1771 SSDPLA
+1771 TSDPLA

-1808 KELVTRAKLDV
+1808 KELITRARLDV

-1834 IRGWEGEDLK
+1834 IRGWGDEDLK
-1844 FDLPPN
+1844 FELPPN
-1850 IKLELL
+1850 IKLEPLSY
-1856 NNQENIRKWSLIIP
+1856 QENIRKWSLIIP

-1880 SVSCDISKPLSNGTM
+1880 SISCDISKPLSNGTM

-1906 SLSSWIGV
+1906 SLTSWIGV
-1914 PNEVLSLENMQGLV
+1914 PNEVLGLENVQGLA
-1928 KVANGIVG
+1928 KVVNGTVVA
-1936 SEIPMLKKKVGNI
+1936 EIPMLRKKIGNN
-1949 PADFYKVNAKTWALN
+1949 PSEFYKVNGNNWTFNVRLN
-1964 IRLSNQKVNTEES
+1964 NQKFNSEES
-1977 PIVIHNIIHGESQK
+1977 PIVIHNIIHGEAQK
-1991 NGSVKGSSVFW
+1991 NGSLKGTSVFW
-2002 LFFPV
+2002 VYFPV
-2007 PGSFKVLLPNPSEFI
+2007 AGSFKVLLPNPSEFI

-2027 DSLIYPENE
+2027 DSLINPENV

-2051 QKLKISFQ
+2051 QKLKITFQ
-2059 LLKSDLLWSDF
+2059 LLKGDLLWADF
-2070 LNKVPVYNSKSDY
+2070 YTKIPEYNANSGF
-2083 GKTLIVGTQPFQSWK
+2083 GKTLIVGTQSFQSWK
-2098 VESSALY
+2098 IKSTALY
-2105 MQELAAME
+2105 IQELAAME
-2113 NLAKSLLEISISI
+2113 TLAKSLLEISKNR

-2137 SNLQPIQD
+2137 SNIQPIQE
-2145 LFFSIIARAKA
+2145 LFFQIIARAKS
-2156 LDSLTENGLE
+2156 LESLTENGME
-2166 LLNWEEE
+2166 LQNWEDE
-2173 LLLKNRESAIELN
+2173 LLLKNKESSIELK
-2186 YQSIMA
+2186 YESIMA

-2201 AFNDISNLTDKVF
+2201 SFNDISNLTDKVF
-2214 NPKIIELFASQKVP
+2214 NPKIVELFGSQSLP
-2228 DLNMILKRGPG
+2228 DLAIILTRGPG
-2239 FLNAPWGAVIWVG
+2239 FLNAPWGSAIWVG
-2252 VIFLVY
+2252 FIFLVY

-2268 ILAITWPEQLL
+2268 ILAITWPEQFL
-2279 FVGIGSYLF
+2279 FMGIGSYLF
-2288 LGLSIIVL
+2288 LGLTIIVL
-2296 ACFIL
+2296 ACFVL
-2301 GVVGRLFV
+2301 GVVGRIFV